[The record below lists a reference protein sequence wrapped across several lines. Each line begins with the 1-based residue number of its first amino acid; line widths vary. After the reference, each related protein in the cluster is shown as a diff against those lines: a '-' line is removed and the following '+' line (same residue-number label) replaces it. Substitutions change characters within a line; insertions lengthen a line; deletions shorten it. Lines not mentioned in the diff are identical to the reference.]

1 MFVDV
6 CQCSAIALFKQI
18 SQACRSSLFADVR
31 PGHCQV
37 TVKVA
42 TYDELFR
49 KVAKGCPKEVAPR
62 AVGVAQLA
70 VGSIMPV
77 CEV

>member
-6 CQCSAIALFKQI
+6 CQCSAIPYLSAFLRPVGPRC
-18 SQACRSSLFADVR
+18 SQVFA
-31 PGHCQV
+31 QV

-77 CEV
+77 CEL

>member
-1 MFVDV
+1 VS
-6 CQCSAIALFKQI
+6 SAH
-18 SQACRSSLFADVR
+18 ACRSSLFADVR

-49 KVAKGCPKEVAPR
+49 KVGCW
-62 AVGVAQLA
+62 
-70 VGSIMPV
+70 
-77 CEV
+77 

>member
-1 MFVDV
+1 MFVDG
-6 CQCSAIALFKQI
+6 CQCSAIPLSERI
-18 SQACRSSLFADVR
+18 SQACRSSLFAGVR

-49 KVAKGCPKEVAPR
+49 KVAKGCPKEVSAR

-77 CEV
+77 CEL

>member
-1 MFVDV
+1 MQARPAGFEPATRGLEVRICMFVDV
-6 CQCSAIALFKQI
+6 CQCSAIALFKRI

-49 KVAKGCPKEVAPR
+49 KVGC
-62 AVGVAQLA
+62 
-70 VGSIMPV
+70 
-77 CEV
+77 